1 MTRLMVALIFS
12 LLALSAC
19 AYSGYGGPAGS
30 YPSDYDGNGLRHGYG
45 NGSVS

>member
-19 AYSGYGGPAGS
+19 AYSEYGGPAQSSHSGYDS
-30 YPSDYDGNGLRHGYG
+30 YGLRHGYG